1 MSLRAQNE
9 QNRRA
14 SVNVETGRS
23 VAVYPT
29 AMNNSPSRL
38 TPPPRRHNP
47 GLILIA
53 AFKLAQ
59 ALLFFAMGIGAFRLL
74 HKDVGDV
81 LEKLANHLRFSP
93 ESKFVNF
100 LLVKSSILNDRL
112 LRRIVEVFFIYAGLD
127 LLEGI
132 GLYLE
137 KTWAEYLT
145 LAITASFLPWEAV
158 EILRK
163 LTLVR
168 VSLLTVNALVFIYL
182 LWLVTERGKRTRSTG
197 SDTPRA

>member
-1 MSLRAQNE
+1 
-9 QNRRA
+9 
-14 SVNVETGRS
+14 
-23 VAVYPT
+23 
-29 AMNNSPSRL
+29 MNNSTSRL
-38 TPPPRRHNP
+38 SPPHRRHNP

-53 AFKLAQ
+53 AFKLGQ

-74 HKDVGDV
+74 HKDIGDE
-81 LEKLANHLRFSP
+81 LEKLANHLRFNP
-93 ESKFVNF
+93 ESKFINF

-182 LWLVTERGKRTRSTG
+182 LWLVTERGKRTRRIG
-197 SDTPRA
+197 SNTPSA